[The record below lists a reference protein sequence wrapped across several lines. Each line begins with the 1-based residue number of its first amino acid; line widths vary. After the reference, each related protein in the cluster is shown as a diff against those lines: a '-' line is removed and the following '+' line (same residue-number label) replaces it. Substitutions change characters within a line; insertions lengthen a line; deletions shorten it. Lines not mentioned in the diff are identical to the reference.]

1 MKEIIT
7 LEDLEKAFNSIGEK
21 QKDAWAD
28 SFWNLYSHGYKIL
41 YKGE

>member
-7 LEDLEKAFNSIGEK
+7 LEDLEKAFNSIEED

-28 SFWNLYSHGYKIL
+28 SFWNLYSHGHKIL
-41 YKGE
+41 YKG